1 MNKSMLSSD
10 WFDRAQNSIPG
21 GVNSPVRAFR
31 SVGQSPR
38 FIARGQ
44 GSHLWDE
51 EGREY
56 IDLVGSWGPLILGH
70 AHPAVQEAIVKAAAS
85 GWTFGAPTTGEVEL
99 AEQICRLVPSVEKV
113 RLVSSGTEAVMTAI
127 RLARAFTGRDLII
140 KMDGCYHGHSDGLLV
155 QAGSGL
161 LTNGLPDSAGVPD
174 AYARLTLSCPY
185 NDSATL
191 EALFQQYPG
200 QIAAVIVEPVA
211 ANMGVVPPLPGYL
224 ATLRSLTQANGALLV
239 FDEVITG
246 FRLALGGAQQVFSV
260 QPDLTT
266 FGKIIGGG
274 LPMGAVGGKRAIMDQ
289 LAPLGPVYQAGTL
302 SGNPLAVA
310 AGGATLTVLEQNPDI
325 YLHLEQQASW
335 LSEQIRSAAVQNSIS
350 VTVNRCG
357 SLLSLFFCPDPVHNL
372 VQAKTSRT
380 DQFSRFFASMLKQG
394 IYLPPSNFEAWFLS
408 ALHREEDITRT
419 AVACATSLQ
428 ELSSR
433 EV

>member
-1 MNKSMLSSD
+1 MNKPLTSTE
-10 WFDRAQNSIPG
+10 WFDRAQLSIPG

-51 EGREY
+51 EGCEY
-56 IDLVGSWGPLILGH
+56 IDFVGSWGPLILGH
-70 AHPAVQEAIVKAAAS
+70 AHPVVQEAIVKAASS
-85 GWTFGAPTTGEVEL
+85 GWTYGAPTTGEVEL

-161 LTNGLPDSAGVPD
+161 LTNGLPASAGVPD

-185 NDSATL
+185 NDTDTL
-191 EALFQQYPG
+191 ESLFQQYPD

-211 ANMGVVPPLPGYL
+211 ANMGVVPPLPGFL
-224 ATLRSLTQANGALLV
+224 AALRSLTQTNGALLV

-246 FRLALGGAQQVFSV
+246 FRLALGGAQQLFSV

-274 LPMGAVGGKRAIMDQ
+274 LPMGAVGGRRAIMDQ

-310 AGGATLTVLEQNPDI
+310 AGRATLAILEQNPAI

-335 LSEQIRSAAVQNSIS
+335 LAEQIRSASARNSIP

-357 SLLSLFFCPDPVHNL
+357 SLLSLFFCPGPVNHL
-372 VQAKTSRT
+372 EQAKTSRT
-380 DQFSRFFASMLKQG
+380 DRFSQFFTSMLAQG

-408 ALHREEDITRT
+408 AQHSEEDITRT
-419 AVACATSLQ
+419 AEACATSLQ
-428 ELSSR
+428 ELNSR

>member
-1 MNKSMLSSD
+1 MSKSLTSPE
-10 WFDRAQNSIPG
+10 WFDRAQLSIPG

-51 EGREY
+51 EGCEY
-56 IDLVGSWGPLILGH
+56 IDFVGSWGPLILGH
-70 AHPAVQEAIVKAAAS
+70 AHPVVQEAIVKAASS
-85 GWTFGAPTTGEVEL
+85 GWTYGAPTTGEVEL

-161 LTNGLPDSAGVPD
+161 LTNGLPDSAGVPEG
-174 AYARLTLSCPY
+174 YARLTLSCPY
-185 NDSATL
+185 NDTDTL
-191 EALFQQYPG
+191 ESLFQQYPD

-211 ANMGVVPPLPGYL
+211 ANMGVVPPLPGFL
-224 ATLRSLTQANGALLV
+224 AALRRLTQTNGALLV

-310 AGGATLTVLEQNPDI
+310 AGRATLAILEQNPAI

-335 LSEQIRSAAVQNSIS
+335 LAEQIRSASARNSIP

-357 SLLSLFFCPDPVHNL
+357 SLLSLFFCPGPVNHL
-372 VQAKTSRT
+372 EQAKTSRT
-380 DQFSRFFASMLKQG
+380 DRFSQFFTSMLAQG

-408 ALHREEDITRT
+408 AQHSEEDITRT
-419 AVACATSLQ
+419 AEACATSLQ
-428 ELSSR
+428 ELNSR
-433 EV
+433 GM